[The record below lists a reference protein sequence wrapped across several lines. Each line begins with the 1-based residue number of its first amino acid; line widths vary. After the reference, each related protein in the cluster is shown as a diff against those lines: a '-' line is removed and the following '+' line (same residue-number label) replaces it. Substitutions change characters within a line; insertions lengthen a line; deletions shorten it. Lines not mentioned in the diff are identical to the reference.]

1 MTTGSYFGVA
11 HLSVSSRF
19 DALLN
24 NISLTDVQKT
34 AGTERRASVIKA
46 LNSHYWGSTSE
57 TANSKFVGSWGK
69 YTRIR
74 PPRDVDVLFELPKS
88 VYDKYQNRSGNKQS
102 QLLQEVKGILS
113 AKFPNT
119 DVRGDGPVVKVPF
132 TSYNVEVVPAFLLTT
147 GQYYVCMTNDGG
159 QYKKA
164 DYDAE
169 IKVVKDSNDLTKGN
183 TRNLIRMMK
192 CWQGYCGVP
201 LKSFWIELIAVEF
214 LAGWEHRAKSSTYY
228 DWMVRDF
235 LKHLEAKAYGNVYAP
250 GTYEQMY
257 LGSAWLTKATTARQR
272 AEKACN
278 NETDYPIT
286 AGEEWQKIF
295 GADIPKYA

>member
-1 MTTGSYFGVA
+1 M
-11 HLSVSSRF
+11 SVSSRF
-19 DALLN
+19 DAFLS
-24 NISLTDVQKT
+24 NISLTDAQKT
-34 AGTERRASVIKA
+34 AGAERRGSVIRA
-46 LNSHYWGSTSE
+46 LNSQYWGTSSE
-57 TANSKFVGSWGK
+57 TSNSKYVGSWGK

-74 PPRDVDVLFELPKS
+74 PPRDVDVLFQLPPS
-88 VYDKYQNRSGNKQS
+88 VYEKYQNRSGNKQS
-102 QLLQEVKGILS
+102 QLLQEVKGVLA

-147 GQYYVCMTNDGG
+147 EQYWVCMTNGGG

-183 TRNLIRMMK
+183 TRNLVRMMK
-192 CWQGYCGVP
+192 CWQGYCNVP

-214 LAGWEHRAKSSTYY
+214 LAGWEHRDKSSTYY

-235 LKHLEAKAYGNVYAP
+235 LKHLEGKAYGNLYAP

-257 LGSAWLTKATTARQR
+257 LGNAWLTKATTARQR

-278 NETDYPIT
+278 NETNDPIT